1 MKKLIY
7 KMTINQI
14 MLMSK
19 KINNHAHD
27 SVSS

>member
-14 MLMSK
+14 ITIIRMGITGKWEL
-19 KINNHAHD
+19 
-27 SVSS
+27 